1 MIAPPKPPS
10 HDELEALIKE
20 ARERQLRRRLLGSA
34 GVAIAAA
41 IGLGAYALAT
51 GGGTGR
57 LVDGSPNAPVVAPR
71 CRASQL
77 SASARGLNG
86 GGFGTM
92 DGPATLMNI
101 SDTACSLPSG
111 RPRVRILWLG
121 RIVPTREIKDASEG
135 PPLRVLAPHSRA
147 AIFLSWG
154 NWCGKPGEGTVS
166 RIRPTFQ
173 LRFSDGLKVDAP
185 GWVATPPGCI
195 SPGGGSVI
203 AVSRPVRLRF

>member
-1 MIAPPKPPS
+1 MIAPPKPPAQ
-10 HDELEALIKE
+10 DELEALIKE

-51 GGGTGR
+51 GGGTNR
-57 LVDGSPNAPVVAPR
+57 LVDGSPAPVVAPR

-92 DGPATLMNI
+92 DGPATLTNV

-111 RPRVRILWLG
+111 RPLVRILWRG
-121 RIVPTREIKDASEG
+121 RIVPTRETKEASEG

-154 NWCGKPGEGTVS
+154 NWCGKPSEGTVS

-173 LRFSDGLKVDAP
+173 LRFAGGLEVNAP

-203 AVSRPVRLRF
+203 AVSRPVRLKL

>member
-1 MIAPPKPPS
+1 MIAPPKPPA

-20 ARERQLRRRLLGSA
+20 ARERQLRRRLLGAA
-34 GVAIAAA
+34 GVAVVAGF
-41 IGLGAYALAT
+41 GLGAYALAT
-51 GGGTGR
+51 DGTTNH
-57 LVDGSPNAPVVAPR
+57 LVDGSSAPVVAPR

-92 DGPATLMNI
+92 DGPATLTNI
-101 SDTACSLPSG
+101 SDTACSLPIG
-111 RPRVRILWLG
+111 RPRVRILWRG
-121 RIVPTREIKDASEG
+121 RIVPTRETKEGAEG

-154 NWCGKPGEGTVS
+154 NWCGTPSEGTIS

-173 LRFSDGLKVDAP
+173 LRFADGLKVDAP

-203 AVSRPVRLRF
+203 AVSHPVKLRL